1 MLISLAMMKLVT
13 VQSTETKNF
22 WIGYVKSKLIHPYP
36 RSKVPRY
43 VHMTTRKEQRT
54 TQNAQGEEQVDDE
67 GNVIMLTVTL
77 PREAIGSC
85 IQGYRRI
92 AP

>member
-13 VQSTETKNF
+13 VQFTETKIF
-22 WIGYVKSKLIHPYP
+22 WIGYVKSKLIHPSP

-43 VHMTTRKEQRT
+43 VHMTTRKET
-54 TQNAQGEEQVDDE
+54 TTPNAQGEEVDE
-67 GNVIMLTVTL
+67 QNVIMLTATL
-77 PREAIGSC
+77 PREAIGSR
-85 IQGYRRI
+85 IPGYRRR